1 MESMKRV
8 TLKNGRVVYRIVI
21 SLGYDSQGHKLV
33 KNLSYSV
40 NQSSTAREQ
49 EREALKYAMD
59 LEDRLK
65 YGREP
70 AGANLLF
77 NDFARKW
84 LEGERENL
92 AAGTYVGY
100 EQLLRSKILP
110 YFKTYRIAHVRTSDI
125 EAFYKMLCREYSP
138 GTIKRY
144 ANVLNRIFGTARRWE
159 LITENPCQG
168 ARKPKKLQEGS
179 QLRYFTPQ
187 QALVFLKSLDMSYGR
202 NSRKNLQ
209 EGFRCREQEAGEYF
223 GDRRVPIQY
232 RVFFSLS
239 LFCGFR
245 KGETLALCWED
256 IDFEEREISVSKAI
270 GRTGHG
276 FGYKEPKNRASM
288 RKVPFPESLIPL
300 LTEYRDQYNQWKR
313 EPGRDW
319 QGSGNLFVRRD
330 GTLMGQSTA
339 YQYFVSHLKRYNRW
353 VKECPEEAAEKG
365 LTVLPEIPLHGLRH
379 SCATLLNYLEVNIVD
394 ISKYLGHASCST
406 TMNIYTHSF
415 EEQKR
420 AASDRLNE
428 FLCGA
433 IEKGQG
439 I

>member
-1 MESMKRV
+1 M
-8 TLKNGRVVYRIVI
+8 
-21 SLGYDSQGHKLV
+21 
-33 KNLSYSV
+33 
-40 NQSSTAREQ
+40 
-49 EREALKYAMD
+49 KYAMD

-187 QALVFLKSLDMSYGR
+187 QALVFLKSLDR
-202 NSRKNLQ
+202 
-209 EGFRCREQEAGEYF
+209 
-223 GDRRVPIQY
+223 
-232 RVFFSLS
+232 
-239 LFCGFR
+239 
-245 KGETLALCWED
+245 
-256 IDFEEREISVSKAI
+256 
-270 GRTGHG
+270 
-276 FGYKEPKNRASM
+276 
-288 RKVPFPESLIPL
+288 FPL
-300 LTEYRDQYNQWKR
+300 
-313 EPGRDW
+313 
-319 QGSGNLFVRRD
+319 
-330 GTLMGQSTA
+330 
-339 YQYFVSHLKRYNRW
+339 
-353 VKECPEEAAEKG
+353 
-365 LTVLPEIPLHGLRH
+365 
-379 SCATLLNYLEVNIVD
+379 
-394 ISKYLGHASCST
+394 
-406 TMNIYTHSF
+406 
-415 EEQKR
+415 
-420 AASDRLNE
+420 
-428 FLCGA
+428 
-433 IEKGQG
+433 
-439 I
+439 